1 MHPHGKTVRMFFRAG
16 RLCALDIFGNM
27 CYTVTTDNE
36 SEVKIMSVITVT
48 NENFA
53 SEVIASDK
61 PVLVDFWAT
70 WCPPCRMQ
78 SPIVDELA
86 VERADI
92 KVGKVNVDEQPELAE
107 KFDVQN
113 IPTLIIF
120 KGGKAVRV
128 LVGLRSKEQLL
139 AEFD

>member
-1 MHPHGKTVRMFFRAG
+1 
-16 RLCALDIFGNM
+16 
-27 CYTVTTDNE
+27 
-36 SEVKIMSVITVT
+36 MSVITIT
-48 NENFA
+48 NDNF
-53 SEVIASDK
+53 STKVIASDK

-86 VERADI
+86 EERTDI
-92 KVGKVNVDEQPELAE
+92 RVGKVNVDEQPELAE

-120 KGGKAVRV
+120 KGGKAVKV
-128 LVGLRSKEQLL
+128 LVGLRSKEQLM
-139 AEFD
+139 AEFN